1 MREVNMTYQ
10 ECINKITEDKREV
23 EDIRMRNR
31 SKTLFN
37 KTFDRVFDQRMEM
50 WDRVRPEFLFESE
63 CKIFA
68 IEAAQREVHHFLNE
82 YITLDEKAEIA
93 WKNYL
98 AKKEKNESVNFLN

>member
-1 MREVNMTYQ
+1 MTYQ

-23 EDIRMRNR
+23 EAIRMRNR

-68 IEAAQREVHHFLNE
+68 IEAAQGEVHRFLNE

-98 AKKEKNESVNFLN
+98 TKTKAEKYKEKKVKN

>member
-1 MREVNMTYQ
+1 
-10 ECINKITEDKREV
+10 
-23 EDIRMRNR
+23 
-31 SKTLFN
+31 
-37 KTFDRVFDQRMEM
+37 MEM

-98 AKKEKNESVNFLN
+98 AKTKAEEYKEKELN